1 MQEMQERKW
10 EVCVCVCV
18 LFSTPLLFIVGSHQP
33 QHPKLTLWANRE
45 APRALVE
52 AVGPTGLAG
61 RQGRSVGLPGPPTAP
76 TSWSGLVLVS
86 PCSKDEAR
94 PAPAGFASVLGLQLV
109 LLSLNR
115 YSGIFCDF
123 VSGQSVLVT
132 CILAWKHNLHILKGK
147 VWFRNFIG

>member
-1 MQEMQERKW
+1 MQGMQERKR
-10 EVCVCVCV
+10 CVGCVCV
-18 LFSTPLLFIVGSHQP
+18 LFSTPLLFMVGSHGL
-33 QHPKLTLWANRE
+33 QHLKPMLWANRE

-61 RQGRSVGLPGPPTAP
+61 RLGRSVAFPGRQPPP

-86 PCSKDEAR
+86 PCPRVEAR
-94 PAPAGFASVLGLQLV
+94 PAPAGFASVLGLHLV
-109 LLSLNR
+109 HLSLNR
-115 YSGIFCDF
+115 YSDIFCDF